1 MSQAAYEAFC
11 RAAEL
16 WRLVFQAVML
26 FVLWKTLFG
35 FAGDDILRQRVKV
48 KPYEV
53 KNALRDARSRAEKR
67 RDTLALG
74 AAAAANIV
82 TGVLSCSFWIRYV
95 ISAAILLGYCLLCRR
110 KQTGKAVFLLT
121 AFYSFHS
128 LSSLI
133 SIGIYTKAMNVW
145 QKDLDV
151 TGGETIE
158 QLYFYFASGL
168 VLMLLTY
175 TVFFVLEDIV
185 TGKIIKRDATM
196 EWQDVLLLSVLNLVG
211 GILANIVTG
220 LLTVE
225 IEQGIFS
232 LFDEKPDLLW
242 KLPLTAVLVFAGE
255 AALIYFWQR
264 YQMLLFERQKHFA
277 EEQQVKAM
285 KQRLTEAEGLYG
297 SVRKVRHE
305 MKNHMANLRG
315 LAESGQYKEIEAY
328 LREMDAVMQKLE
340 YRYTTGNAVTDVI
353 LNDKGRQAEKAGIRF
368 EAEFRYGGEIPVFDL
383 GIILNNLLDN
393 AIEACGKLEPERRFI
408 RLTARERKQFLLLTV
423 ENSFDGAAPG
433 WREDSLPATTK
444 KASLPGIVTE
454 HGIGL
459 ENVRD
464 VAERYFGGVSI
475 KAEGTVFHV
484 TVLLQKENK
493 EVKRGEE
500 K

>member
-1 MSQAAYEAFC
+1 MSQAGYEAFC
-11 RAAEL
+11 RGVEL
-16 WRLVFQAVML
+16 YLPVFQAVML
-26 FVLWKTLFG
+26 VVLWKALFG
-35 FAGDDILRQRVKV
+35 FTG
-48 KPYEV
+48 
-53 KNALRDARSRAEKR
+53 KR
-67 RDTLALG
+67 KDTLAVG
-74 AAAAANIV
+74 AAAAANI
-82 TGVLSCSFWIRYV
+82 TAGLLSCSFWMRYV
-95 ISAAILLGYCLLCRR
+95 VSAAILLGYCLLYRR
-110 KQTGKAVFLLT
+110 RQMGRAVFLLT
-121 AFYSFHS
+121 AFYSFHF

-133 SIGIYTKAMNVW
+133 SISVYTKGMNIW
-145 QKDLDV
+145 QKDLEAAGNG
-151 TGGETIE
+151 TPG
-158 QLYFYFASGL
+158 QMYSYFASGL

-175 TVFFVLEDIV
+175 TVFFVLEGIV
-185 TGKIIKRDATM
+185 TGKIIKRDITM

-264 YQMLLFERQKHFA
+264 YRLLLFERQKHFA
-277 EEQQVKAM
+277 EAQQVKAM

-315 LAESGQYKEIEAY
+315 LAESGQYQEIEAY
-328 LREMDAVMQKLE
+328 LREMDAVMQRLE

-353 LNDKGRQAEKAGIRF
+353 LNDKGRQAERAGIRF
-368 EAEFRYGGEIPVFDL
+368 EAEFRYGGEVPVFDL

-393 AIEACGKLEPERRFI
+393 AIEACGKLEPDKRFI
-408 RLTARERKQFLLLTV
+408 RLTTRRKKQFLLLTV
-423 ENSFDGAAPG
+423 ENSFDGTMPG

-444 KASLPGIVTE
+444 KSALPEIITE

-464 VAERYFGGVSI
+464 VARRYFGGVNI
-475 KAEGTVFHV
+475 KAEGRVFHV

-493 EVKRGEE
+493 EAAIKRGEG